1 MVRAVLLFE
10 RRAGRRRDARV
21 LQELQ
26 AVQGVRRQPALARL
40 VDGPRRQRDTRES
53 VHRPVDQLARH
64 ARKRIERVAH
74 QTRAPLHGA
83 DDGRPLFLVRL
94 VRRIPRPRRV
104 DVAPQGHHARHA
116 RAQVDAHDFVQV
128 RSDACVHVAQVEIPA
143 SEPALA
149 SGAFRNAVEA
159 HQLLVVSVRGA
170 HAAHGLV
177 TRDEGHA
184 PVNVLLVHFV
194 GHEHEAVLVCEADQ
208 GLQLLEAQALAR
220 RVARVYADDR
230 PHADALRARAVQR
243 GLQAIHGQGP
253 TRLLVQVI
261 ADQCAAVQ
269 RDRRGVQRVLRDRHQ
284 HAVVPV
290 ADHGL

>member
-10 RRAGRRRDARV
+10 GRPRRGRDPRV

-26 AVQGVRRQPALARL
+26 AVERVRGLPPAPRL
-40 VDGPRRQRDTRES
+40 RDRPRGQVDLRER
-53 VHRPVDQLARH
+53 VHRPVDQLAGDTG
-64 ARKRIERVAH
+64 ERVEGVTHPA
-74 QTRAPLHGA
+74 RAPLKGA
-83 DDGRPLFLVRL
+83 HDRPALLLVGLVRF
-94 VRRIPRPRRV
+94 VTRPRRV